1 MFGACR
7 AIALRV
13 IIAVRHVRFSPERPG
28 MNLLECYRM
37 MEVDPGA
44 SLDEVHRSYKR
55 LAMKH
60 HPDHSPDNA
69 GSHRIFCRLTE
80 AYAKIEASFSN
91 GTTLRMSDCC
101 ERCGDMVELFKAR
114 DGRRCCAACLL
125 ATRHKRLTMPAP
137 QTVRCLLTVCFELV
151 AMLCLIVALT
161 DASILA
167 AVLGMLS
174 LLAALSALSYDVLT
188 SAIVAR

>member
-1 MFGACR
+1 
-7 AIALRV
+7 
-13 IIAVRHVRFSPERPG
+13 

-37 MEVDPGA
+37 MGVDPGV

-60 HPDHSPDNA
+60 HPDHAPNNP
-69 GSHRIFCRLTE
+69 GSHRIFCQLTE
-80 AYAKIEASFSN
+80 AYTKIEASFAN
-91 GTTLRMSDCC
+91 GTTPRMPDCC

-125 ATRHKRLTMPAP
+125 ATRHKRLPMPTP
-137 QTVRCLLTVCFELV
+137 QTVRCLLAVCLELA
-151 AMLCLIVALT
+151 AMLCLIIALT
-161 DASILA
+161 HASILA
-167 AVLGMLS
+167 AALGMFS

-188 SAIVAR
+188 SAVVAR